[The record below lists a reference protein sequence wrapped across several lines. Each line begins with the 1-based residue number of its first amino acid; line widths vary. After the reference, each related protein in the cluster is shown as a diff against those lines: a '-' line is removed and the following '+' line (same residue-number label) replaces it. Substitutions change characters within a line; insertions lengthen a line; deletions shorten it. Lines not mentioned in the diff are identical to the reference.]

1 MSRLSKKG
9 MSRLSKLVDENIKMN
24 GAVVEGVWRNVRA
37 VDQRPALSS
46 IFDVVVPYSRPITS

>member
-46 IFDVVVPYSRPITS
+46 IFGVVVPYSRPITS